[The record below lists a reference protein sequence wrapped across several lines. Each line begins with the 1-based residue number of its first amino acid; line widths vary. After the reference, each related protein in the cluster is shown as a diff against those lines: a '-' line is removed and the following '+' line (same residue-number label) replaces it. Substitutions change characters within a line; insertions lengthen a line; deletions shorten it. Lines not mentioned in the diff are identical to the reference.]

1 MTSLP
6 FDLSLYCT
14 KPDSEYAEA
23 IRTTRTNILRHI
35 TSGRK
40 ILLVTSTWEGEGKS
54 TTCLSLAPAL
64 AEVPLKVLLID
75 GDLRQR
81 SLTAIFQAE
90 GPGLDQIEAAEPS
103 QTRLPN
109 IAFVPAGKTKAKDP
123 AQLIT
128 SATLANWLRVQKHHF
143 DVIMIDTPPLS
154 ACKDAFLWAPMCD
167 GAVLIASRQKFRG
180 LAEGHLSEDL
190 REEGIEVLGVIL
202 TG

>member
-23 IRTTRTNILRHI
+23 IRTARTNILRHI

-81 SLTAIFQAE
+81 SLTAIFQTDTA
-90 GPGLDQIEAAEPS
+90 GLDQLDQARPC
-103 QTRLPN
+103 QTRLGEVW
-109 IAFVPAGKTKAKDP
+109 FVPAGKTKTSDP
-123 AQLIT
+123 TRILT
-128 SATLANWLRVQKHHF
+128 STELANWLQVQKQDF

-154 ACKDAFLWAPMCD
+154 ACKDPFLWAPLCD
-167 GAVLIASRQKFRG
+167 GAVIIASRQKFRG

-190 REEGIEVLGVIL
+190 RDHEIEVLGVIL

>member
-6 FDLSLYCT
+6 FDLSIYCT
-14 KPDSEYAEA
+14 RPDSEYAEA

-64 AEVPLKVLLID
+64 AEVPLRTLLVD

-81 SLTAIFQAE
+81 SLSGIFQSE
-90 GPGLDQIEAAEPS
+90 TPGLDQLS
-103 QTRLPN
+103 QAQPGSTSLRGVS
-109 IAFVPAGKTKAKDP
+109 FVPAGKARSTDP
-123 AQLIT
+123 SGILI
-128 SATLANWLRVQKHHF
+128 SIELGNWLMIQREKF
-143 DVIMIDTPPLS
+143 DVILIDTPPLS
-154 ACKDAFLWAPMCD
+154 ACKDTFLWAPHCD
-167 GAVLIASRQKFRG
+167 GAMIIASRQKFRG

-190 REEGIEVLGVIL
+190 REHGIPVLGVIL